1 MPRTRTVLVVGTFRA
16 DQRKRIDLVT
26 RQAGFEPVIHEGID
40 AAFDWLQGKSPRV
53 VLFDAALPKVHAL
66 CLRIRARRELVP
78 VPVIGLV
85 KAVSDSAIAK
95 LFAAG
100 ADDFVPVG
108 SSQALQRRLRTIPV
122 EESVYP
128 PPSRG
133 AAVAADA
140 DHERCEIIG
149 RMLAS
154 AGFEVRYA
162 VERRILDHYALDRD
176 VELVV
181 ASAEFGEPAQMVKQ
195 ARAGGCKG
203 TWIVTDVER
212 DAACGAERIEGVT
225 DAVIVSA
232 FLPPDCLLFMSNE
245 LSAHEAVS
253 KRAHK
258 RMMHSTIVRFR
269 QAGWTE
275 DDFGVTYNVSEGG
288 VFVRTLAPPAAKT
301 PVTLELRPP
310 GDGKTVRLEGVVA
323 WAQPSRP
330 GTFANTPAGIG
341 VQWVGGAEP
350 DRQAWSIAIARL
362 VPCAQRRRSVNEL
375 LEETLRDSIV
385 EAIPAPAV
393 AQAEL
398 PDLSDFALS
407 PSTPEARPPKREPV
421 APQPARPGP
430 SDPNATPQSA
440 PRKPSAS
447 TSKETAQS
455 PPKKSSPPRPRS
467 TPPPLPVASVVALA
481 PKAPAPIADAPPPPP
496 PAVVASPVLPIGAIA
511 GGKREPSGARPVQP
525 PPLPPSVA
533 APVESVVE
541 QRTITPQD
549 APVSALEALPPPPVA
564 SAPDL
569 VGTPA
574 EPVPASDVALKA
586 ATAAVNVSAPVR
598 GPRWRLLA
606 LIAGGAVL
614 IMGASVVA
622 FLALSTSEGSS
633 PDPAPPRR
641 SVATNVAPPAPSASA
656 SARASEFAAASAS
669 ASAAAAVSASAS
681 AAASASAPVSAPAS
695 TSAPAAVAS
704 APAAADDGPDG
715 SDLLS
720 IEGYLIVKS
729 SISADVY
736 ATGLRV
742 GRTNERAKAR
752 CGMKFVRLGEGDPP
766 RWISQGATVKIA
778 CRGVTKIELEPA
790 P

>member
-1 MPRTRTVLVVGTFRA
+1 MRWTMPRTRTVLVVGAFRA

-40 AAFDWLQGKSPRV
+40 AAFEWLQGKSPRV
-53 VLFDAALPKVHAL
+53 VLFEAALPKVHAL
-66 CLRIRARRELVP
+66 CLRIRAKRELVP

-100 ADDFVPVG
+100 ADDFVPAG

-149 RMLAS
+149 RMLTS

-162 VERRILDHYALDRD
+162 VERRMLDHYALDRD
-176 VELVV
+176 VEIVV
-181 ASAEFGEPAQMVKQ
+181 TSAEFGDPAQMVKQ

-232 FLPPDCLLFMSNE
+232 FVPPDCLLFMSNE
-245 LSAHEAVS
+245 MRAHDAVS

-258 RMMHSTIVRFR
+258 RVLHSTIVRFR

-275 DDFGVTYNVSEGG
+275 DDLGVTYNVSEGG
-288 VFVRTLAPPAAKT
+288 VFVRTLAAPAVKT

-323 WAQPSRP
+323 WAQANRP
-330 GTFANTPAGIG
+330 GTFANSPAGFG
-341 VQWVGGAEP
+341 VQWVGGAEA
-350 DRQAWSIAIARL
+350 DRQAWSTAIARL

-393 AQAEL
+393 AQSEL

-407 PSTPEARPPKREPV
+407 LSTPEARPPVRDTV
-421 APQPARPGP
+421 APQSARFGSSAPKV
-430 SDPNATPQSA
+430 TPQSA
-440 PRKPSAS
+440 PRKPSPFPPKA
-447 TSKETAQS
+447 TPPS

-467 TPPPLPVASVVALA
+467 SPPPFPGAPVVASA
-481 PKAPAPIADAPPPPP
+481 PKAPAPIVDAASPPP
-496 PAVVASPVLPIGAIA
+496 PAVVASRVLPIGPIA
-511 GGKREPSGARPVQP
+511 GGKREPSGTRPVQP
-525 PPLPPSVA
+525 PLPPTA
-533 APVESVVE
+533 AASVESVVG
-541 QRTITPQD
+541 QRTMTPQN
-549 APVSALEALPPPPVA
+549 APLPAPEAPPPPPIA
-564 SAPDL
+564 SAPAL
-569 VGTPA
+569 VETPA
-574 EPVPASDVALKA
+574 EPAPAPDDARKAA
-586 ATAAVNVSAPVR
+586 ATAVAVSAPVR

-614 IMGASVVA
+614 IMGASVAA
-622 FLALSTSEGSS
+622 FLALSSSEGSS
-633 PDPAPPRR
+633 PAPAPPRR
-641 SVATNVAPPAPSASA
+641 SVATSVAPPAPSASA
-656 SARASEFAAASAS
+656 SARASESAAASAS
-669 ASAAAAVSASAS
+669 AAVSASAS
-681 AAASASAPVSAPAS
+681 AAVSAPAS
-695 TSAPAAVAS
+695 SSAPAAVAS
-704 APAAADDGPDG
+704 APAGADDGPDG

-720 IEGYLIVKS
+720 IEGYLLVKS
-729 SISADVY
+729 RVSADVY

-752 CGMKFVRLGEGDPP
+752 CGMKFVRLGQGEPP
-766 RWISQGATVKIA
+766 RWISPGATVKIA